1 MEFLTIILFVGLIVS
16 FVMWGYFA
24 VQALRNKQPIWKML
38 VALVAVQ
45 IFKFIHSINESI
57 FIRTVIF

>member
-45 IFKFIHSINESI
+45 ISNLFIQLMRAFS
-57 FIRTVIF
+57 

>member
-45 IFKFIHSINESI
+45 IFNLFIQIMRA
-57 FIRTVIF
+57 FL

>member
-1 MEFLTIILFVGLIVS
+1 MEFLTIILFVGLVVS

-45 IFKFIHSINESI
+45 IFNLFIQLMRAFS
-57 FIRTVIF
+57 

>member
-24 VQALRNKQPIWKML
+24 VQALRNKQPIWMML

-45 IFKFIHSINESI
+45 IFNLFIQLMRAFS
-57 FIRTVIF
+57 

>member
-1 MEFLTIILFVGLIVS
+1 MEILTIILFVGLIVS

-24 VQALRNKQPIWKML
+24 VQTLRHKQPIWKML

-45 IFKFIHSINESI
+45 IFNLFIQLMRVFS
-57 FIRTVIF
+57 